1 MAGARLLGLRELES
15 LADHLGNHGRR
26 FQARVPLR
34 QRAQVLD
41 DVDVLVGLL
50 VDAIA
55 GGLTRDGHEG
65 RAVKV
70 GVGDTGGEVGRSG
83 PER

>member
-65 RAVKV
+65 RAVEV
-70 GVGDTGGEVGRSG
+70 GVGDTRGEVGRSG